1 MSLLRI
7 WLTAT
12 AVLLGCAMVWAFAPI
27 LVPLF
32 LITVGL
38 GGLVTLIVRAVRAY
52 ERSRSRGSAPE

>member
-12 AVLLGCAMVWAFAPI
+12 AVLLGGAMVWAFAPI

-32 LITVGL
+32 LVTIGL
-38 GGLVTLIVRAVRAY
+38 GGLVTLIVRGARAY
-52 ERSRSRGSAPE
+52 ERSRSRGNAQD